1 MARRSSN
8 GIRNL
13 KSAGSSVAKFT
24 GRTTEKAAVGLFKW
38 ATTDHSGMNDALGRM
53 PKMGLLDT
61 LHFIGM
67 LLLIRVACAILGG
80 IWIFLLVA
88 YGIPYLI
95 TGSFNP

>member
-24 GRTTEKAAVGLFKW
+24 GRTTGKAAVGLFKW
-38 ATTDHSGMNDALGRM
+38 AATDHSGMNDALGSM

-67 LLLIRVACAILGG
+67 LLLIRVAGAILGG

-88 YGIPYLI
+88 YGIPYLLF
-95 TGSFNP
+95 GSFNP

>member
-1 MARRSSN
+1 MARRSSS

-38 ATTDHSGMNDALGRM
+38 ATTDHSGMSDALGRM

-61 LHFIGM
+61 LHYIAVIFMIQ
-67 LLLIRVACAILGG
+67 VAYAILGG
-80 IWIFLLVA
+80 ILIFLTVA
-88 YGIPYLI
+88 YGIPYLLF
-95 TGSFNP
+95 GSFNP